1 MWIARSK
8 KKNDKVDS
16 EKIAR
21 LLMANMLPE
30 SHLLSREE
38 QIERDLLIQRV
49 KMGEEIR
56 RAKITLTSYLKRED
70 AYRTLPDTYENWS
83 IVRRK
88 AIEQI
93 RFGDDRD
100 FVLKMMLERLKFY
113 EVQCRPVEAR
123 IGILVKDNEDVRL
136 LMTIPGV
143 DFYLA
148 ALVSSYVRDVN
159 RFPSFDH
166 LASFFGIIPESRD
179 SANVTRR
186 GKMSKDGPSIARWA
200 LSVMVDTVMQQN
212 ETVKN
217 YYVHQKNRTNNGK
230 YAHVLTM
237 KKLLRMIYHILKTRE
252 HWRWENEELTDR
264 KLGELDAIKGG
275 AGIA

>member
-1 MWIARSK
+1 MIDKKLKQKSKKKTTINITGAMTNKTSCGIDLADEVSEATVFSPVGDMVGRFSFPTDEAGFSAIFATKVPKEARIGFEACTMAYPVSRILKALGYDDITVAHPRELMWIARSK

-70 AYRTLPDTYENWS
+70 VYRTLPNTYENWS

-113 EVQCRPVEAR
+113 ENQCKPVEDR
-123 IGILVKDNEDVRL
+123 IGILVK
-136 LMTIPGV
+136 
-143 DFYLA
+143 
-148 ALVSSYVRDVN
+148 
-159 RFPSFDH
+159 
-166 LASFFGIIPESRD
+166 
-179 SANVTRR
+179 
-186 GKMSKDGPSIARWA
+186 
-200 LSVMVDTVMQQN
+200 
-212 ETVKN
+212 
-217 YYVHQKNRTNNGK
+217 NN
-230 YAHVLTM
+230 
-237 KKLLRMIYHILKTRE
+237 
-252 HWRWENEELTDR
+252 
-264 KLGELDAIKGG
+264 
-275 AGIA
+275 